1 MTKFAAYVHIDRE
14 ALRHNLNQ
22 LRRRAPHARIMVVV
36 KGDAYGHGM
45 MAVCR
50 ALTEADA
57 FAVARIDEALRLR
70 EAGIQHPILVLEGVF
85 QISDIEL
92 AYQHQLQ
99 LVVHDP
105 FQLQL
110 FKQVTLP
117 QPIPVWMKIDT
128 GMHRLG
134 FRIENALA
142 MYRELQACAAVQKPL
157 VLMSHFA
164 CADAPPHA
172 LNQSQLVAFEQL
184 CQQATEAKSM
194 ANSAALFHLD
204 ASHFD
209 WVRIGLSVYGISASA
224 IHSSEA
230 LNLKPV
236 MTFYSSLIAVRPHK
250 KGEPVGYGATW
261 VAPHD
266 TCLGVVAAGY
276 ADGYPR
282 HAPSGTHVLVN
293 RRVVPLVGRVSM
305 DMITVDLGA
314 NATDKV
320 GDEVILWGE
329 GLPVEEIAEA
339 AATIPY
345 ELVTKIMKRSVKYY
359 R

>member
-14 ALRHNLNQ
+14 ALRHNLNEV
-22 LRRRAPHARIMVVV
+22 RRRAPHAKIMVVV

-50 ALTEADA
+50 ALTAADA

-85 QISDIEL
+85 QNSDIEL
-92 AYQHQLQ
+92 ACHHQLQ

-105 FQLQL
+105 FQIKLLQQI
-110 FKQVTLP
+110 KLP

-134 FRIENALA
+134 FRMENALS
-142 MYRELQACAAVQKPL
+142 MYRELQACPTVQKPL
-157 VLMSHFA
+157 ILMSHFA
-164 CADAPPHA
+164 CADEVSHA
-172 LNQSQLVAFEQL
+172 FNQAQLVAFEKL
-184 CQQATEAKSM
+184 SQQATEAKSM
-194 ANSAALFHLD
+194 ANSAALHHFD

-209 WVRIGLSVYGISASA
+209 WVRVGLSAYGISSSA
-224 IHSSEA
+224 TQTA
-230 LNLKPV
+230 ADLNLKPV
-236 MTFYSSLIAVRPHK
+236 MTFYSALIAVRPHK

-282 HAPSGTHVLVN
+282 HAPCGTHVLVN

-314 NATDKV
+314 NASDKV

-329 GLPVEEIAEA
+329 GLPVEGIATA
-339 AATIPY
+339 ADTIPY
-345 ELVTKIMKRSVKYY
+345 ELVTKIMARSVKYY